1 MLASLSVRFGDI
13 VWEVMGGEL
22 RMVSQMRGVERA
34 VPGWVPRR
42 HFLMCD
48 DEVMEEETSERTVDV
63 EDEGDHA
70 GE

>member
-1 MLASLSVRFGDI
+1 
-13 VWEVMGGEL
+13 MGADG
-22 RMVSQMRGVERA
+22 RRAANGIADAGRGTCS
-34 VPGWVPRR
+34 VPGWVSRH
-42 HFLMCD
+42 HFLICD